1 MISNVNKMQTV
12 ILAGGI
18 GNRVFPLAVN
28 TPKPMFKL
36 LGKPLILFVI
46 ETLKEAGLRDLIIV
60 TGHNSEKIKNY
71 LKNGEKWNV
80 NIRYTYQEKALGQAN
95 ALETT
100 EDLVEDDFFVINADD
115 VFESSLIKGMMSHYK
130 KTNADIILSCKPV
143 HDTWK
148 WGIIKLKDERVEKIV
163 EKPLKGQEPSNLSV
177 LGVYILKRNIF
188 KYIKKTKVSDHQYEA
203 SIQKII
209 DDGDFVTAYR
219 HEGFFAAFKYPWD
232 LFTINEYLMKK
243 NITKPIIEEDV
254 NVSEKAQIE
263 GNVWIRKGVKIFENT
278 IIRGPC
284 YIGSNSFIGNNCLIL
299 NHSSLGDN
307 CVVGF
312 ASEVKHSI
320 IGDNCWFHTNYI
332 GNSIISDDCSFG
344 ARTVTANLRFDEK
357 TVKLKIDRKEIDSGL
372 SKLGVIMGD
381 ECKTG
386 IGSCIMPGI
395 RVGPN
400 SIVGPNVCLYDDLEP
415 NQKIF
420 VHKNNYVKIRIKTGI

>member
-1 MISNVNKMQTV
+1 
-12 ILAGGI
+12 
-18 GNRVFPLAVN
+18 
-28 TPKPMFKL
+28 
-36 LGKPLILFVI
+36 
-46 ETLKEAGLRDLIIV
+46 
-60 TGHNSEKIKNY
+60 
-71 LKNGEKWNV
+71 
-80 NIRYTYQEKALGQAN
+80 
-95 ALETT
+95 
-100 EDLVEDDFFVINADD
+100 
-115 VFESSLIKGMMSHYK
+115 
-130 KTNADIILSCKPV
+130 
-143 HDTWK
+143 
-148 WGIIKLKDERVEKIV
+148 
-163 EKPLKGQEPSNLSV
+163 
-177 LGVYILKRNIF
+177 
-188 KYIKKTKVSDHQYEA
+188 
-203 SIQKII
+203 
-209 DDGDFVTAYR
+209 
-219 HEGFFAAFKYPWD
+219 
-232 LFTINEYLMKK
+232 
-243 NITKPIIEEDV
+243 
-254 NVSEKAQIE
+254 
-263 GNVWIRKGVKIFENT
+263 VWIRKGVKIFENT

-372 SKLGVIMGD
+372 SKLGVIMG
-381 ECKTG
+381 EGCKTG
-386 IGSCIMPGI
+386 ISSCMMPGI